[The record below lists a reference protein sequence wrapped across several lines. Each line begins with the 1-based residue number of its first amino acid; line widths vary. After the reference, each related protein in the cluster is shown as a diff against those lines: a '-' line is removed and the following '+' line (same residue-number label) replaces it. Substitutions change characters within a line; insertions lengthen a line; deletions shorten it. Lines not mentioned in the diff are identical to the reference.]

1 MVLEDQGV
9 PIVASKAI
17 NMCESTDRSHSML
30 LVSQARAVCQLE
42 IITSLS
48 AFFLQLFLID
58 VKFVLS

>member
-30 LVSQARAVCQLE
+30 SQARAVCQLE
-42 IITSLS
+42 IITSVS